1 MKLEKYIRLLL
12 PEHDT
17 VIIPGFGA
25 FVTHYK
31 PAEHDEDSAEINPPS
46 KTVEFN
52 SKIKNN
58 DGLLVGTI
66 AEKEGISH
74 FEALQ
79 KIEKERDNMFYK
91 LDKGETITL
100 AKIGTFSYDNNH
112 EIQFEATESGNLLL
126 DAYGLEPATLKASE
140 IIPGGTEET
149 GKEQEN
155 PEPFLSGVTPDETE
169 HQNESTERTSSEKEP
184 VTSDFTNNDSGGK
197 KNKGW
202 VWFLLILIPLVVAGI
217 FLLRKEK
224 EKEAPKFQINREPV
238 SNDSLVAEK
247 KPIFETDTAVI
258 DTLQEAPAD
267 TLAGETERPKDSINY
282 ITPDPSKYY
291 LVSGSF
297 TQRENAHEF
306 LLKLQ
311 NQGYD
316 AFHLGKQGKFYIIG
330 IGIYEK
336 EHAAFAAQYD
346 FLEKYPE
353 SGVWVY
359 NVTQMDSG
367 NY

>member
-31 PAEHDEDSAEINPPS
+31 PAEHDEDSAGINPPS

-79 KIEKERDNMFYK
+79 KIEKERDSMLYK

-100 AKIGTFSYDNNH
+100 AKIGAFSYDSHH
-112 EIQFEATESGNLLL
+112 EIQFKATESGNLLL
-126 DAYGLEPATLKASE
+126 DAYGLEPATLKAGE
-140 IIPGGTEET
+140 IVPEETEDT

-155 PEPFLSGVTPDETE
+155 PEPVLSGETPDERK
-169 HQNESTERTSSEKEP
+169 HQNESTEIPPAEEET
-184 VTSDFTNNDSGGK
+184 VTSGFSDNDSGGK
-197 KNKGW
+197 KYRGW

-217 FLLRKEK
+217 FLLQKEK
-224 EKEAPKFQINREPV
+224 EKEAPKFQITREPI
-238 SNDSLVAEK
+238 SNDSLAAEK
-247 KPIFETDTAVI
+247 EPVLKTDTEAI
-258 DTLQEAPAD
+258 DTLQKAPAD
-267 TLAGETERPKDSINY
+267 TFLQETEKPEDSINY

-297 TQRENAHEF
+297 TQKENADEF

-359 NVTQMDSG
+359 NVTQMNSG